1 MTTSSRACFG
11 IVASLLLLGA
21 CKDDK
26 VLKVTGLDPKKGDF
40 HGGTTVTFS
49 GNRFLADGAR
59 RITVYFGKDQAWKK
73 ADVLTIRDDEFTVR
87 TPAYTDGDTK
97 TPKKVDILI
106 EFEPGGER
114 RFNEAFEYYALK
126 LPSID
131 DVDTKK

>member
-1 MTTSSRACFG
+1 MTLRASSIALVGLFL
-11 IVASLLLLGA
+11 VLLSA

-26 VLKVTGLDPKKGDF
+26 RLKVTGLDPKRGDF

-59 RITVYFGKDQAWKK
+59 RITVYFGKDGAWKK

-97 TPKKVDILI
+97 APKKVDILI
-106 EFEPGGER
+106 EFEPGGEKR
-114 RFNEAFEYYALK
+114 LDGAFEYYQLQ
-126 LPSID
+126 LPTVD
-131 DVDTKK
+131 DVDIKK